1 MKLLFTADVH
11 IKLGQKNVPT
21 EWALNRYKLLWRELE
36 KLQAQSDLLVVG
48 GDIFDKLPNMQ
59 ELEVYF
65 EFVSG
70 CQIPTYIYSGN
81 HEMLKKDTTFLSNL
95 KTVTNRLNPLV
106 QILDETT
113 TICNGRVDVL
123 PYNHLKTADFAQFK
137 APVLLTHV
145 RGDIP
150 PHVKAEVP
158 VERFQQ
164 WQVVLAGDLHSYENC
179 QANILYP
186 GSPTTTSFHR
196 SIVSTGII
204 IFDTDTLDHEWIEL
218 KVPQLVRKSVKVGEP
233 TPQTDYHHTIYEV
246 EGDLAELSTLQDTDL
261 IDKKVVKRNTE
272 TALILDS
279 EMGLAEEVREYLTY
293 ILQLPAETIDT
304 VIQEFNNHESKLYV

>member
-1 MKLLFTADVH
+1 MKILFIADVH
-11 IKLGQKNVPT
+11 IKLGQKNVPV
-21 EWALNRYKLLWRELE
+21 EWSLKRYSSLWQQLE
-36 KLQAQSDLLVVG
+36 ALQAECDLLVVG

-65 EFVSG
+65 EFVAS
-70 CQIPTYIYSGN
+70 CTIPTIIYSGN

-95 KTVTNRLNPLV
+95 KTVTNRLNSLV
-106 QILDETT
+106 EIVDECT
-113 TICNGRVDVL
+113 TICNGRVDII
-123 PYNHLKTADFAQFK
+123 PYNHLKTADFAKFH

-158 VERFQQ
+158 VERFKQ

-196 SIVSTGII
+196 SVVDTGAI
-204 IFDTDTLDHEWIEL
+204 IFDVDTLDHVWRKLEL
-218 KVPQLVRKSVKVGEP
+218 PQLIRTTIQVGDP
-233 TPQTDYHHTIYEV
+233 APQTLYHHTIYEV
-246 EGDLAELSTLQDTDL
+246 EGDLSQLSKIQDSEL
-261 IDKKVVKRNTE
+261 IDRKVVKRNTD

-279 EMGLAEEVREYLTY
+279 EMSLAEEVREYLTY
-293 ILQLPAETIDT
+293 ILQLPEETANKALMLLNSL
-304 VIQEFNNHESKLYV
+304 EHKLLD